1 MVDVAEDG
9 RGVDLCVKLVGEQAF
24 VLGVQVRQVLDSK
37 NAFSVLHP
45 PVTLTGPEIESD
57 DDESEAQQAS
67 RHILRGVPEGVSDAG
82 PAVPIVPDVLRDHV
96 AHEHALLEVD
106 VAAAPPQHAV
116 AVRAE
121 KVLAETDLAGKLLCD
136 IKIIRATKPLHGS
149 FWIHTLSVEHLLD
162 EPGVV
167 LRTLFHSEGGQRGEK
182 VVVAVAGRTQPVEKH
197 PREVV
202 LRHETSEVPRQSHVF
217 VA

>member
-1 MVDVAEDG
+1 M
-9 RGVDLCVKLVGEQAF
+9 
-24 VLGVQVRQVLDSK
+24 
-37 NAFSVLHP
+37 
-45 PVTLTGPEIESD
+45 
-57 DDESEAQQAS
+57 
-67 RHILRGVPEGVSDAG
+67 
-82 PAVPIVPDVLRDHV
+82 
-96 AHEHALLEVD
+96 
-106 VAAAPPQHAV
+106 

-136 IKIIRATKPLHGS
+136 IKNVRATKPLHGS
-149 FWIHTLSVEHLLD
+149 VWIHTLSVEHLLD

-167 LRTLFHSEGGQRGEK
+167 LGSLLHPERCQGGEK

-202 LRHETSEVPRQSHVF
+202 LRHETSEVPRQSNVF